1 MKTKSAEQ
9 KDNTTPPD
17 FLEKKFTLIKPVNKM
32 DVVTVKPITLAQSV
46 ELEYPSGDESEI
58 EIEDQ
63 VKLVMYSTGLT
74 EGEVYSL
81 TKPDFNSIFEAAHH
95 FLTLDAYH
103 LAGKDLDESK
113 LDLYLLFTGGRHITF
128 DFPTLRLSKQSKD
141 ADFDSD
147 SERAVFIIS
156 NITDLD
162 ADEIENMLMPD
173 YRSLVS
179 RTSDFLTSPAAF
191 YQ

>member
-1 MKTKSAEQ
+1 MKTKTAEQ
-9 KDNTTPPD
+9 KDTTTPPD
-17 FLEKKFTLIKPVNKM
+17 FLEKKFPLIKPVNKM
-32 DVVTVKPITLAQSV
+32 DIVTVKPITLAQSV
-46 ELEYPSGDESEI
+46 ELEYPSGDENENEI

-74 EGEVYSL
+74 EDEVYSL

-141 ADFDSD
+141 FDSD
-147 SERAVFIIS
+147 VARAVFIIS